1 MTAQTHS
8 PVMIAAGGT
17 GGHVYPALAVAR
29 VLQESDVPVVW
40 MGTRQGLEGRVVPAA
55 GIPMEWISVAGLRGK
70 SFRDTLLGPLKLV
83 RSLYQAFRAFRR
95 HRPRAVLGMGGFV
108 AGPGGL
114 MALLTRKPLVI
125 HEQNSVAGLTNRLLS
140 RFASRVLTAFP
151 DVLGACQ
158 SVEQIGNP
166 VRRDIE
172 QLGATRSAER
182 NSSACHVLVVGG
194 SLGART
200 LNRNVPPAL
209 AQWLSTSDTN
219 TALSVWHQTG
229 SAELDATRAAYAAH
243 DMIDTAENATGGT
256 SSVRVDAF
264 IDDMVAAYDWADLVI
279 CRAGA
284 MTISELSAAGLPGIL
299 VPYPYAV
306 DDHQTTNALW
316 LVNADAA
323 ISIADEALSAERL
336 ATELSALLSDG
347 ERLAQMSV
355 NARRVFKPN
364 AARRVADALLEV
376 SA

>member
-1 MTAQTHS
+1 MSTRTDA

-29 VLQESDVPVVW
+29 VLQESNIPVVW

-55 GIPMEWISVAGLRGK
+55 GIPVEWITVAGLRGK
-70 SFRDTLLGPLKLV
+70 SIRDTVLGPVKLIRAV
-83 RSLYQAFRAFRR
+83 YQAFRAFRR

-151 DVLGACQ
+151 NVFKTLSRAEH
-158 SVEQIGNP
+158 VGNP
-166 VRRDIE
+166 VRRDID
-172 QLGATRSAER
+172 QLGSRSTGSFD
-182 NSSACHVLVVGG
+182 NTHCHVLVVGG
-194 SLGART
+194 SLGARS
-200 LNRNVPPAL
+200 LNQTVPDAL
-209 AQWLSTSDTN
+209 SLVAADQSAGR
-219 TALSVWHQTG
+219 ALSVWHQTG
-229 SAELDATRAAYAAH
+229 TAELEVTRKAYAA
-243 DMIDTAENATGGT
+243 TGNSQST
-256 SSVRVDAF
+256 SCRVDSF
-264 IDDMVAAYDWADLVI
+264 IEDMVSAYAWADIVI

-284 MTISELSAAGLPGIL
+284 MTVSELSAAGLPGIL
-299 VPYPYAV
+299 VPYPHAV

-316 LVNADAA
+316 LVNAGAA
-323 ISIADEALSAERL
+323 IAISDSDLTASRL
-336 ATELSALLSDG
+336 ASELTGLLSD
-347 ERLAQMSV
+347 EAKLAEMSV
-355 NARRVFKPN
+355 NARKVYKPD

>member
-1 MTAQTHS
+1 MSTRTDA

-29 VLQESDVPVVW
+29 VLQESNIPVVW

-55 GIPMEWISVAGLRGK
+55 GIPVEWITVAGLRGK
-70 SFRDTLLGPLKLV
+70 SIRDTVLGPIKLIRAV
-83 RSLYQAFRAFRR
+83 YQAFRAFRR

-151 DVLGACQ
+151 NVFKTLGRAEH
-158 SVEQIGNP
+158 VGNP
-166 VRRDIE
+166 VRRDID
-172 QLGATRSAER
+172 QLGSTRTGSSNSAH
-182 NSSACHVLVVGG
+182 CHVLVVGG
-194 SLGART
+194 SLGARS
-200 LNRNVPPAL
+200 LNRTVPEAL
-209 AQWLSTSDTN
+209 SLVAPSTGRP
-219 TALSVWHQTG
+219 LSVWHQTG
-229 SAELDATRAAYAAH
+229 AAELDATRDAYSTIANTQSVSCRVDSFIEDMVSAYA
-243 DMIDTAENATGGT
+243 
-256 SSVRVDAF
+256 
-264 IDDMVAAYDWADLVI
+264 WADIVI

-284 MTISELSAAGLPGIL
+284 MTVSELSAAGLPGIL
-299 VPYPYAV
+299 VPYPHAV

-316 LVNADAA
+316 LVNAGAA
-323 ISIADEALSAERL
+323 IAISDRDLTATRL
-336 ATELSALLSDG
+336 ASELTGLLSD
-347 ERLAQMSV
+347 EVQLAQMSV
-355 NARRVFKPN
+355 NARNVFKPD

>member
-1 MTAQTHS
+1 MNIHTQA

-29 VLQESDVPVVW
+29 VLQDANIPVVW
-40 MGTRQGLEGRVVPAA
+40 MGTRQGLEGRVVPEA
-55 GIPMEWISVAGLRGK
+55 GIPMEWITVAGLRGK
-70 SFRDTLLGPLKLV
+70 SLQETLLGPLKLL
-83 RSLYQAFRAFRR
+83 RALYQAFRAFRR

-151 DVLGACQ
+151 AVFKTLTKA
-158 SVEQIGNP
+158 EQVGNP

-172 QLGATRSAER
+172 QLGETARRSIKGTV
-182 NSSACHVLVVGG
+182 CHVLVVGG

-200 LNRNVPPAL
+200 LNRTVPEAL
-209 AQWLSTSDTN
+209 AKWVAGSVTDSQKIQS
-219 TALSVWHQTG
+219 LSVWHQTG
-229 SAELDATRAAYAAH
+229 AAELDATRAAYAEHNSA
-243 DMIDTAENATGGT
+243 DQLST
-256 SSVRVDAF
+256 RVDAF
-264 IDDMVAAYDWADLVI
+264 IDDMVAAYAWADIVI

-284 MTISELSAAGLPGIL
+284 MTVAELSAAGLPGIL

-323 ISIADEALSAERL
+323 VSIADS
-336 ATELSALLSDG
+336 ELSVSRLVQELSTLLSDE
-347 ERLAQMSV
+347 ERLSQMSV
-355 NARRVFKPN
+355 NARNVFKPE